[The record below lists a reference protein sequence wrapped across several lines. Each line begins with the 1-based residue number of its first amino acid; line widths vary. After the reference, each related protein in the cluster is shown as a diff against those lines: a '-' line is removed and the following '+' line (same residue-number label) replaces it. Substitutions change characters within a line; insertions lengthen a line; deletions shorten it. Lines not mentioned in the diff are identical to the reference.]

1 MDNQRLPL
9 LLQGH
14 LRQILSAGE
23 ELELA
28 ALIARAGDE
37 QLDLAMAEM
46 WENYE
51 GAHHLTQEEATE
63 ILGRILPAPVHS
75 VRQHWTRRYT
85 AAAAIVLLLAAGT
98 VLYYGMDGHRL
109 SSPAAGTSKQN
120 DVRAPTGSRTTL
132 TLAGGRQI
140 ILDSAGEGM
149 LAAQGE
155 ATVSKQGAAGLSYA
169 VGQGLKGPTDSIYYN
184 TLSTARG
191 GQSHVTLADGTQ
203 VWLDAASSLRFP
215 TAFTGNDRE
224 VELTGEAYFEVAH
237 KSGQP
242 FRVKV
247 NDILVEDIGTHFNVF
262 AYAGEPQQAIT
273 LVEGGVKVERASKA
287 VLLRPGEQAVLAEN
301 DQRINVVPD
310 ADLDQATAWK
320 NGMTS
325 FHGAD
330 IATIMRAM
338 ERWYDITIEIRGVMP
353 KRSFRVEVSRDA
365 PLSQLLKVFDLNN
378 IHYTIDGDQR
388 KLTITP

>member
-1 MDNQRLPL
+1 MDNLRLTL
-9 LLQGH
+9 LLKGH
-14 LRQILSAGE
+14 LRQVLSAGE
-23 ELELA
+23 QQELA

-37 QLDLAMAEM
+37 QLDLAMAEL

-51 GAHHLTQEEATE
+51 GVHHLTQEEATE
-63 ILGRILPAPVHS
+63 ILGRILPPPVRS
-75 VRQHWTRRYT
+75 LRQRRTRWYM
-85 AAAAIVLLLAAGT
+85 AAAAIVLLLGVGS
-98 VLYYGMDGHRL
+98 VLFYEIDAHRI
-109 SSPAAGTSKQN
+109 SSPAAATSKQN
-120 DVRAPTGSRTTL
+120 DVRAPAGSRTTL
-132 TLAGGRQI
+132 TLASGRQI
-140 ILDSAGEGM
+140 VLDSVQEGI
-149 LAAQGE
+149 LAAQGGS
-155 ATVSKQGAAGLSYA
+155 TVSKLGASGLSYLA
-169 VGQGLKGPTDSIYYN
+169 GQTGPSGRTYYN

-215 TAFTGNDRE
+215 TPFTGKDRE

-237 KSGQP
+237 KTGQP

-247 NDILVEDIGTHFNVF
+247 GDIQVEDIGTHFNIF
-262 AYAGEPQQAIT
+262 SYAGEPHQAVT
-273 LVEGGVKVERASKA
+273 LVEGSISVERAAKA
-287 VLLRPGEQAVLAEN
+287 VLLRPGEQAVLTEN
-301 DQRINVVPD
+301 DPRINVIPD
-310 ADLDQATAWK
+310 ADVDQATAWK
-320 NGMTS
+320 EGVTS

-338 ERWYDITIEIRGVMP
+338 ERWYDISIEIKGVMP

-378 IHYTIDGDQR
+378 IHYTIDGEKR